1 MATREREKEAE
12 DEQMTEAQRLTLL
25 EKSMSLNRFF
35 LLLLAM
41 LIVVTLSVTITVS
54 IISAMD
60 SGGDSAKTA
69 EIADLQNKVQELRQ
83 ELQATREQ
91 VAALN
96 AEIPTIKTSIANGSA
111 PAFQRLLLKQEASY
125 QEFIRGVKEGMY
137 DLARMVPGSRTW
149 LELYNEKMDRAL
161 QFSQERQRELQR
173 LNTGGVLIEP
183 GS

>member
-1 MATREREKEAE
+1 MATREREKKEAE

-60 SGGDSAKTA
+60 GGDTAKTA
-69 EIADLQNKVQELRQ
+69 EIVDLQNKVQELRQ

-91 VAALN
+91 VATLN
-96 AEIPTIKTSIANGSA
+96 AQIPAMKTAIANGSA

-161 QFSQERQRELQR
+161 QLSQERQRELQR
-173 LNTGGVLIEP
+173 LNTGGVLVEP
-183 GS
+183 GG